1 LPLIDLVL
9 SLSQKLLA
17 KWNSDLIIQQK
28 INSLDLLASRR
39 ETWNKSQR
47 ENPVDAN
54 NLKIKFLKLIDQ
66 ADQKLRE

>member
-1 LPLIDLVL
+1 M
-9 SLSQKLLA
+9 
-17 KWNSDLIIQQK
+17 IQQK